1 MQHTEPDADA
11 QRQQALLRRSGQL
24 TECLLHARGKPLDAV
39 LAPQLVGLLNYGPH
53 AVLLSSRTWLRR
65 LSRSQPERTR
75 REDRRPSSSTSYGTT
90 SLRVPR
96 RQGRE
101 GPRRRAG

>member
-1 MQHTEPDADA
+1 MLAFGADDLLELGLHQLMQHTEPDADA

-39 LAPQLVGLLNYGPH
+39 LARQPVGLLNYGPH
-53 AVLLSSRTWLRR
+53 AVLLSSRTWFRR

-75 REDRRPSSSTSYGTT
+75 REDRRPSSS
-90 SLRVPR
+90 
-96 RQGRE
+96 
-101 GPRRRAG
+101 